1 MECSPPELVSSIFE
15 KPARLVI
22 VDGLG
27 SVCMFV
33 SLLLC
38 GGLKE
43 RNELSGDINI
53 FLTLVLNF
61 N

>member
-1 MECSPPELVSSIFE
+1 MECSPLELVSSIFE
-15 KPARLVI
+15 KPAQSVI

-43 RNELSGDINI
+43 RNELSSDINI
-53 FLTLVLNF
+53 LNSSP
-61 N
+61 